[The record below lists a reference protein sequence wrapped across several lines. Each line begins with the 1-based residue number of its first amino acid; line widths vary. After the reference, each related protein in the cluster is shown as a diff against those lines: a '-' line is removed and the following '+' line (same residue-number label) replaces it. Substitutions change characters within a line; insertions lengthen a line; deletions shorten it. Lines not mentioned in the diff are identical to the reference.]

1 MLLRTCRRH
10 RTGILTLSSMFD
22 EDEQLAKQLDEY
34 ETLMDVGKKRL
45 EAETAQLEKRAQVF
59 AAATTPVPHSCPC
72 GVGRP

>member
-1 MLLRTCRRH
+1 MAVQEFD
-10 RTGILTLSSMFD
+10 TLQVSTMT
-22 EDEQLAKQLDEY
+22 ELEEGREQLAKQLDEY